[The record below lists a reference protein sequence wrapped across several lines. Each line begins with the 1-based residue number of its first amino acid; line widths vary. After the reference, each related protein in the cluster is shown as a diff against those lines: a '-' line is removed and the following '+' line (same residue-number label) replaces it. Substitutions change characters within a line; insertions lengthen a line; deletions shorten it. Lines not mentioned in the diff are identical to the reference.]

1 MRTVLHPNAHCVSIT
16 ALVAG
21 EVAVTAAAAGCTAP
35 VMHNGPDRI
44 SGCAGSIQY
53 SSAAVQQC
61 CSTVRAVS
69 QLRRQ
74 GQALW
79 VTHSCLRV
87 LTVYV
92 YAITYHQWAG
102 HPSAEP
108 VQAVLTSTAVSTTLW
123 SNALVRLHHAAG
135 AL

>member
-1 MRTVLHPNAHCVSIT
+1 MDLIAFWMRRQHT
-16 ALVAG
+16 
-21 EVAVTAAAAGCTAP
+21 
-35 VMHNGPDRI
+35 
-44 SGCAGSIQY
+44 
-53 SSAAVQQC
+53 VQQC
-61 CSTVRAVS
+61 CGTAVLQYSGAVS

-87 LTVYV
+87 LTIYV
-92 YAITYHQWAG
+92 YAITYHRWAG

-108 VQAVLTSTAVSTTLW
+108 VQAVLTSTAVSTTFW

-135 AL
+135 AV